1 LFRSIDPDQ
10 RWRARGFTM
19 VEALIALAVIAVSLA
34 AIASVIAENI
44 RSTEVV
50 EARLGLVQAAR
61 ALLTALPDRNQ
72 LGQGELRGEL
82 GSERWRIDVL
92 PFAAD
97 FVDPGQPTPW
107 VPQTVVLR
115 LQAPSGEIIRVDT
128 VRLRRNVGSGR

>member
-1 LFRSIDPDQ
+1 MFRSINPD
-10 RWRARGFTM
+10 WRRRTRGFTM
-19 VEALIALAVIAVSLA
+19 IEALIALAIIAVSLA

-44 RSTEVV
+44 RGTEVV
-50 EARLGLVQAAR
+50 EARLGLIQAAR

-72 LGQGELRGEL
+72 VAQGELRGEI

-92 PFAAD
+92 PFVAD

-115 LQAPSGEIIRVDT
+115 LQAPSGEIIRLDT
-128 VRLRRNVGSGR
+128 VRLHRNDGAGR